1 MNYTYKLEEDEYG
14 GTIIIEYIEEYKN
27 QKWFLSDFLEL
38 LSFKPPM
45 ENYLRIERWLQE
57 NHPELLI

>member
-1 MNYTYKLEEDEYG
+1 MKYIYKLEEDEYG

-38 LSFKPPM
+38 NSFRPRM
-45 ENYLRIERWLQE
+45 EHYLRIENWLKE
-57 NHPELLI
+57 NHPELMI